1 MATLDEYIT
10 AHDDTAT
17 TPEADAPDWA
27 VIGERVAAGDARCI
41 VILADAAGG
50 TATTARGFTITE
62 MNVALVASALRLAE
76 HAHQLFTGEAIVAG
90 HFTDE
95 FSHLRRA
102 FVIACSR
109 LLH

>member
-76 HAHQLFTGEAIVAG
+76 HLNAG
-90 HFTDE
+90 ARIGAQALAETVLPDDNP
-95 FSHLRRA
+95 SMA
-102 FVIACSR
+102 VMDGD
-109 LLH
+109 